1 MEAELVVVV
10 VEGRVELVRAMD
22 PAAIDDHHDLFLGFP
37 EGGHDLVQILAQ
49 LLRIKMRDDLIEDFR
64 GPILD
69 GADDAEHHA
78 AGDAAPRAI
87 LSPCLTFEAF
97 CAFDLALAQGPCQ
110 ETRAVGFP
118 PPAGTGEGKAP
129 QDGFIFVEQNDL
141 APARPVLQRGEFDGG
156 IRQVS
161 GGRLEP
167 SGGTTVADVFFFNT
181 SRTLS
186 RLTCT
191 PVWRAKTVASS

>member
-1 MEAELVVVV
+1 MVV
-10 VEGRVELVRAMD
+10 VEGRVELVRPMD
-22 PAAIDDHHDLFLGFP
+22 AAAIDDHHDLFASGAEGRHHLLEIWAPLLG
-37 EGGHDLVQILAQ
+37 
-49 LLRIKMRDDLIEDFR
+49 IKMRDDLIKDFG

-69 GADDAEHHA
+69 GAQHAEQHP
-78 AGDAAPRAI
+78 AGDAAPGAI
-87 LSPCLTFEAF
+87 LPPRLTFEAF
-97 CAFDLALAQGPCQ
+97 FAFDLALAQGTCQ

-129 QDGFIFVEQNDL
+129 QDGLIFVEQNDL
-141 APARPVLQRGEFDGG
+141 TSARPVLQRGEFDRG
-156 IRQVS
+156 ISKVS

-167 SGGTTVADVFFFNT
+167 SGGTTVAYVLFFNT